1 MRATRGCRD
10 ISRIQGS
17 APRPIKWQG
26 KNPTLAVVQANH
38 DWSRQYP
45 SLQTNARL
53 FGSTLGA
60 MALATLDTVPVVVSS
75 QFFHRLDG
83 VKTGSALRALIGD
96 FAPLQDALTCKHC
109 VG

>member
-1 MRATRGCRD
+1 
-10 ISRIQGS
+10 
-17 APRPIKWQG
+17 
-26 KNPTLAVVQANH
+26 
-38 DWSRQYP
+38 
-45 SLQTNARL
+45 
-53 FGSTLGA
+53 